1 MQPRIYGRKDQLR
14 RHNALAAAERLER
27 EIQSMLDRCPRDQV
41 LRDRLRTEFMH
52 SFTKLR
58 ALWGQG

>member
-1 MQPRIYGRKDQLR
+1 LR